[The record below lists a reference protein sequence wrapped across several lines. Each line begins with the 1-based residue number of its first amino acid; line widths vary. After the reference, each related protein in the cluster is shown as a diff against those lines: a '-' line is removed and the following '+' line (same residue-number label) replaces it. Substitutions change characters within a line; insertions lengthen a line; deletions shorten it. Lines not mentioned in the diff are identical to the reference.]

1 MMTETEFP
9 CGAYDSRTAKNENKQ
24 MPANNADVQME
35 HPGENSSDPALSSQS
50 GYAAANPQKLHPSIK
65 KDNVQMEHPGVSGSD
80 SALSSPSGYTDT
92 TSHKLPPSSKK
103 MWAGR
108 TAGVTDAVAD
118 DFNSSIRF
126 DQKMYRQDICGS
138 IAHAAMLNEELKRL
152 DPDGLL
158 PETDARVRV
167 RKAARDRR
175 YEMECALKD
184 FDAQD
189 WK

>member
-1 MMTETEFP
+1 MVVVCIAVVWIGMVTGTVLM
-9 CGAYDSRTAKNENKQ
+9 GLTAKEQ
-24 MPANNADVQME
+24 LRWYVWY
-35 HPGENSSDPALSSQS
+35 ALAVSV
-50 GYAAANPQKLHPSIK
+50 AA
-65 KDNVQMEHPGVSGSD
+65 
-80 SALSSPSGYTDT
+80 
-92 TSHKLPPSSKK
+92 
-103 MWAGR
+103 
-108 TAGVTDAVAD
+108 TAE
-118 DFNSSIRF
+118 
-126 DQKMYRQDICGS
+126 ML
-138 IAHAAMLNEELKRL
+138 LNEELKRL